1 MKKTSEKSLC
11 RCAWAG
17 NDPLYVACHD
27 EEWGVPVREDG
38 KLFEFLLLEGAQA
51 GLSWITI
58 LRKREAYREAFCDFD
73 PLKVAAFTEKDQ
85 EERMRHAGIVR
96 NRRKIASAVMNA
108 RAFLKVQERYGSF
121 AAWMWQFVEGTPRIN
136 RWKSPEEVPAETPL
150 SRTMSKEL
158 KSMGFSFVGPVIWY
172 SHMQAVGM
180 VNDHLVSCFRHEE
193 LLGKPWRFSEE

>member
-17 NDPLYVACHD
+17 NDPLYVAYHD

-180 VNDHLVSCFRHEE
+180 VNDHLVSCFRYRE
-193 LLGKPWRFSEE
+193 LSEKSWRFSE